1 MSDEAAAPRA
11 KLGGKSVTAGTQ
23 GWQCMLVGGRELS
36 RAVTRG
42 SCVCLVL
49 LSAWWHYSEG
59 GWARKL
65 PGLGKAGAELA
76 CGHCHRLLSGERHG
90 PARLQYGDLS
100 VGRDQKHAAVFGPHG
115 SHHSHALGHER
126 NDCLLIIETNLKS
139 CGGVFSLLSGLVKF
153 LTRFYSNDCT
163 YIIITSNPVRQVRFA
178 SFYGRGP

>member
-1 MSDEAAAPRA
+1 MRLQPPGLNWAGSLSLLAPRA
-11 KLGGKSVTAGTQ
+11 GSACWLVAESSAGLSPEVAACALCFSLRGGTIP
-23 GWQCMLVGGRELS
+23 R
-36 RAVTRG
+36 
-42 SCVCLVL
+42 
-49 LSAWWHYSEG
+49 G